1 MLDEVTCAL
10 TTFGFT
16 KTGSHRSSNTQL
28 WQQGDARILLNEST
42 SVATGV
48 TEITSLGIDSDS
60 QQQLA
65 ARAAAFLA
73 PESPRD
79 GSGTTVSAPDGTTL
93 QFCDS
98 AGQETWASQYDPVAE
113 DVWAGTGLT
122 RIDHVALTQPFDY
135 FDEAALFYRA
145 VLGLAP
151 ASDTEFAAPFGL
163 VRGRAVSDP
172 SGRVRIA
179 LQRTLL
185 RRGEW
190 APAVPEPQHVAFATA
205 DIFAT
210 ARVMRDRGAPLL
222 TVSNNYYEDLYARF
236 ALHPGLIDAMRE
248 FGILYDREEG
258 GEFYHL
264 YTPVY
269 GSRVFF
275 EVVQRVGSYGSYGAA
290 NSAVRMSAQRRE
302 RENRLT

>member
-1 MLDEVTCAL
+1 MRGSCS
-10 TTFGFT
+10 T
-16 KTGSHRSSNTQL
+16 KPAAWPRAS
-28 WQQGDARILLNEST
+28 A
-42 SVATGV
+42 
-48 TEITSLGIDSDS
+48 EITSLGIDSDS

-73 PESPRD
+73 PASPRD

-98 AGQETWASQYDPVAE
+98 PARTV
-113 DVWAGTGLT
+113 DVSVRPSSGGRLGRDWVDAN
-122 RIDHVALTQPFDY
+122 RSCRPHP
-135 FDEAALFYRA
+135 A
-145 VLGLAP
+145 VRLLRRSSIVLSGCPGPGP

-163 VRGRAVSDP
+163 VRGRALSDP

-222 TVSNNYYEDLYARF
+222 TMSNNYYEDLYARF

-275 EVVQRVGSYGSYGAA
+275 EVVQRIGSYVSYGAA